1 MYKYH
6 LKALF
11 RLSLVTVNI
20 DNISNTWNVLIG
32 ANDVSNTLLSMFKIQ
47 PIISSK
53 ADAFDLLNDC
63 AKLKFCVGNEDFS
76 DIFQEMKTLLFFVTK
91 IMMLLQ
97 RKFVM

>member
-1 MYKYH
+1 
-6 LKALF
+6 
-11 RLSLVTVNI
+11 
-20 DNISNTWNVLIG
+20 
-32 ANDVSNTLLSMFKIQ
+32 MFKIQ

-76 DIFQEMKTLLFFVTK
+76 DIFQDRRNENLAIFVTK

-97 RKFVM
+97 RKFVMWFVKAME

>member
-1 MYKYH
+1 
-6 LKALF
+6 
-11 RLSLVTVNI
+11 
-20 DNISNTWNVLIG
+20 
-32 ANDVSNTLLSMFKIQ
+32 MFKIQ

-76 DIFQEMKTLLFFVTK
+76 DIFQDRRNENLAIFVTK